1 MVSTRFYGL
10 ISTVLL
16 VVGALLVGQGFHLSL
31 VTGEIALASPAFALH
46 LVLGSVLIALGYRA
60 RRPVAEAYDLTSGDA
75 GEGEASRRE
84 PDRGDGTP
92 RSGEDAEF
100 DPSMSP
106 LGEAAPGD
114 AERER
119 GGRPDGESTP
129 DERDERSGRA
139 PRDGTAADEP

>member
-31 VTGEIALASPAFALH
+31 VTGEIALASPAFVLH
-46 LVLGSVLIALGYRA
+46 LGLGSVLIALGYRA
-60 RRPVAEAYDLTSGDA
+60 RRPVAEAYDLTSDDA
-75 GEGEASRRE
+75 GGDEAARRE

-100 DPSMSP
+100 DPSLSP
-106 LGEAAPGD
+106 MGEAAPGD

-119 GGRPDGESTP
+119 DGRPDRESAS
-129 DERDERSGRA
+129 DELDGHG